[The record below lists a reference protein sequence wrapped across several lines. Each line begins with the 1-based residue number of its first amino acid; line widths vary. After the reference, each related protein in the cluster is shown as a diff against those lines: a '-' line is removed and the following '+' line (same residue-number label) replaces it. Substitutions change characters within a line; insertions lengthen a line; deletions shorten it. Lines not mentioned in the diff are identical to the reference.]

1 VSKDRV
7 VQDSE
12 IAGMMEF
19 IKGAG
24 WGETVADALVVMLEE
39 LLVLRKKVRADA

>member
-1 VSKDRV
+1 M
-7 VQDSE
+7 
-12 IAGMMEF
+12 IEF

-24 WGETVADALVVMLEE
+24 WSGLLVAELTAMLTE